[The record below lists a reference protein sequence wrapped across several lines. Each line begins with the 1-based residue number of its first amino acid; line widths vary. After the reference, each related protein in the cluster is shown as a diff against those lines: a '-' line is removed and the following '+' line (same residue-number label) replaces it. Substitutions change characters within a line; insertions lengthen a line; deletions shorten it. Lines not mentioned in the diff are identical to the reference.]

1 MWVKYFLSILDLLK
15 LFLFKTVVAVMIETE
30 ATAEDET
37 SEVAA
42 VVEDAAGD
50 VDVVAVEVPIKKLKY
65 STGNV

>member
-1 MWVKYFLSILDLLK
+1 
-15 LFLFKTVVAVMIETE
+15 MIETE